1 MMMKKIV
8 YFPLNVVLILTLLLS
23 GCDFLNRSPYD
34 SVDTSQGFQTL
45 ADAEAAINAAYQ
57 PLQWAKLYNMRIWT
71 LDIIAGNSEVGA
83 GGGTDGEETVDLA
96 NFIADADNFAA
107 LDLWRG
113 PSPGILRC
121 NFVLQKVPTMDIDE
135 TIKNRILGEAHFLRA
150 HYYFLLVRL
159 FGGVP
164 LQTEPADSN
173 SDLLLP
179 RASAEKVYELIVEDL
194 DQAITLLPK
203 RSAYTQEHIGRA
215 TKEAAMA
222 ELARVY
228 LTHYQDYEHYQLV
241 VDLCEEIRKMG
252 YQLEADYADLWNPA
266 KQNGVESIFEVQY
279 YGKTN
284 YDFWSNENQ
293 ASWLSTFTG
302 PRNSGMAAGCY
313 GWNQPTAEFVSQYE
327 TGDVRKEKTIFYTG
341 CPTFDGMTYSSAYS
355 TTGYNVRKFLLTKAQ
370 SPDYNT
376 SNQNWVVTR
385 YADVLLMKAEAL
397 NEMGQTTLAEAP
409 LYEVRCRA
417 GLTNRSTIEGLS
429 QVQMREKIIHERR
442 MELAFEGH
450 RWFDMIRY
458 KDNYAL
464 NFLHSIG
471 KTAATSKHL
480 LLPIP
485 TQEREA
491 NPKLTQNPGW

>member
-1 MMMKKIV
+1 MKKIV

-121 NFVLQKVPTMDIDE
+121 NFVLQKVPAMNIDE

-173 SDLLLP
+173 SDLFLP
-179 RASAEKVYELIVEDL
+179 RASAEEVYELIVEDL

-203 RSAYTQEHIGRA
+203 RSAYTLEHIGRA

-252 YQLEADYADLWNPA
+252 YQLEANYADLWNPS

-293 ASWLSTFTG
+293 SSWLSTFTG

-355 TTGYNVRKFLLTKAQ
+355 TTGYNVRKFLITKTQ

-429 QVQMREKIIHERR
+429 QMQMREKIIHERR

-471 KTAATSKHL
+471 KTAATNKHL

>member
-1 MMMKKIV
+1 MMKKIV

-121 NFVLQKVPTMDIDE
+121 NFVLQKVPAMNIDE

-179 RASAEKVYELIVEDL
+179 RASAEEVYELIVEDL

-252 YQLEADYADLWNPA
+252 YQLEADYADLWNPS

-293 ASWLSTFTG
+293 SSWLSTFTG

-355 TTGYNVRKFLLTKAQ
+355 TTGYNVRKFLLTKTQ

-417 GLTNRSTIEGLS
+417 GLTKRSDIEGLS
-429 QVQMREKIIHERR
+429 QMQMREKIIHERR

-450 RWFDMIRY
+450 RWFDIIRY

>member
-1 MMMKKIV
+1 MKKIV
-8 YFPLNVVLILTLLLS
+8 YFPLYVVLILTLLLA

-121 NFVLQKVPTMDIDE
+121 NFVLQKVPAMDIDE
-135 TIKNRILGEAHFLRA
+135 TIKGRILGEAHFLRA

-164 LQTEPADSN
+164 LQTEPADSD

-194 DQAITLLPK
+194 DQAITLLPQ

-252 YQLEADYADLWNPA
+252 YQLEANYADLWNPS

-293 ASWLSTFTG
+293 SSWLSTFTG

-355 TTGYNVRKFLLTKAQ
+355 TTGYNVRKFLLTKTQ

-429 QVQMREKIIHERR
+429 QMQMREKIIHERR

>member
-1 MMMKKIV
+1 MKKTTYISISMI
-8 YFPLNVVLILTLLLS
+8 VLIMMLLS
-23 GCDFLNRSPYD
+23 GCDFLNRSPFD
-34 SVDTSQGFQTL
+34 SVDTSEGFQTEE
-45 ADAEAAINAAYQ
+45 DAVAAVNAAYQ
-57 PLQWAKLYNMRIWT
+57 PLQWAKLYNMRMWT

-96 NFIADADNFAA
+96 NFIANADNFAA

-121 NFVLQKVPTMDIDE
+121 NFVLQKVPHMDIDDAV
-135 TIKNRILGEAHFLRA
+135 KDRILGEAYFLRA
-150 HYYFLLVRL
+150 HYYFILVRL

-164 LQTEPADSN
+164 LQTEPADSD
-173 SDLLLP
+173 SELILP
-179 RASAEKVYELIVEDL
+179 RASKEDIYELILDDL
-194 DQAITLLPK
+194 NQAISLLPK
-203 RSAYTQEHIGRA
+203 RSEYSLEHIGRA

-222 ELARVY
+222 ELARVF
-228 LTHYQDYEHYQLV
+228 LTNYQDYEHYQRV
-241 VDLCEEIRKMG
+241 VNLCDSIGQMG
-252 YQLEADYADLWNPA
+252 YQLSPDYSDLWNPA
-266 KQNGVESIFEVQY
+266 TQNGPESIFEVQY
-279 YGKTN
+279 FGKTN
-284 YDFWSNENQ
+284 YGFWSNENQ

-327 TGDVRKEKTIFYTG
+327 PGDVRKEKTIFYTG
-341 CPTFDGMTYSSAYS
+341 CPTFDGKTYSAAYS

-397 NEMGQTTLAEAP
+397 NEMGQTSLAEAP
-409 LYEVRCRA
+409 LYEVRARA
-417 GLTNRSTIEGLS
+417 GLTNRSDIENLS
-429 QVQMREKIIHERR
+429 QHQMREKIIHERR
-442 MELAFEGH
+442 IELAFEGH

-464 NFLHSIG
+464 EFLHSIG

-480 LLPIP
+480 LFPIP

>member
-1 MMMKKIV
+1 MKKMKHISLYV
-8 YFPLNVVLILTLLLS
+8 AVLLLC

-34 SVDTSQGFQTL
+34 SVDTSQGFQTV
-45 ADAEAAINAAYQ
+45 ADAEAAVNAAYQ

-71 LDIIAGNSEVGA
+71 LDIMAGNSEVGA

-121 NFVLQKVPTMDIDE
+121 NFVLQKVPAMDIDE
-135 TIKNRILGEAHFLRA
+135 AIKNRILGEAYFLRA
-150 HYYFLLVRL
+150 HYYFILVRL

-164 LQTEPADSN
+164 LQTEPADSD

-179 RASAEKVYELIVEDL
+179 RASVDEIYELIESDL
-194 DQAITLLPK
+194 EEAISRLPK
-203 RSAYTQEHIGRA
+203 RSEYAQANMGRA

-228 LTHYQDYEHYQLV
+228 MTYHQDYEHYQEV
-241 VDLCEEIRKMG
+241 VTLCDAIGEMG
-252 YQLEADYADLWNPA
+252 YRLEEDYADLWNPA

-313 GWNQPTAEFVSQYE
+313 GWNQPTAEFVRQYE

-355 TTGYNVRKFLLTKAQ
+355 TTGYNVRKFLLTKTQ

-417 GLTNRSTIEGLS
+417 GLTNRSSIEGLS
-429 QVQMREKIIHERR
+429 QMQMREKIIHERR

-464 NFLHSIG
+464 EFLHSIG
-471 KTAATSKHL
+471 KTAASSKHL

>member
-1 MMMKKIV
+1 MKKIV

-121 NFVLQKVPTMDIDE
+121 NFVLQKVPAMDIDE

-179 RASAEKVYELIVEDL
+179 RASAEEVYELIVEDL
-194 DQAITLLPK
+194 DQAITLLPE
-203 RSAYTQEHIGRA
+203 RSAYTLEHIGRA

-252 YQLEADYADLWNPA
+252 YQLEANYADLWNPS

-293 ASWLSTFTG
+293 SSWLSTFTG

-355 TTGYNVRKFLLTKAQ
+355 TTDYNVRKFLLTKAQ

-429 QVQMREKIIHERR
+429 QMQMREKIIHERR

>member
-1 MMMKKIV
+1 MKKMKHISLYV
-8 YFPLNVVLILTLLLS
+8 AVLLLC

-34 SVDTSQGFQTL
+34 SVDTSQGFQTV
-45 ADAEAAINAAYQ
+45 ADAEAAVNAAYQ

-121 NFVLQKVPTMDIDE
+121 NFVLQKVPAMDIDE
-135 TIKNRILGEAHFLRA
+135 AIKNRILGEAYFLRA
-150 HYYFLLVRL
+150 HYYFILVRL

-164 LQTEPADSN
+164 LQTEPADSD

-179 RASAEKVYELIVEDL
+179 RASVDEIYELIESDL
-194 DQAITLLPK
+194 EEAISRLPK
-203 RSAYTQEHIGRA
+203 RSEYAQANMGRA

-228 LTHYQDYEHYQLV
+228 MTYHQDYEHYQEV
-241 VDLCEEIRKMG
+241 VTLCDAIGEMG
-252 YQLEADYADLWNPA
+252 YRLEEDYADLWNPA

-355 TTGYNVRKFLLTKAQ
+355 TTGYNVRKFLLTKTQ

-417 GLTNRSTIEGLS
+417 GLTNRSSIEGLS
-429 QVQMREKIIHERR
+429 QMQMREKIIHERR

-464 NFLHSIG
+464 EFLHSIG
-471 KTAATSKHL
+471 KTAASSKHL

>member
-1 MMMKKIV
+1 MKKIV
-8 YFPLNVVLILTLLLS
+8 YFPLYVVLILTLLLS

-121 NFVLQKVPTMDIDE
+121 NFVLQKVPAMNIDE

-179 RASAEKVYELIVEDL
+179 RASAEEVYELIVEDL

-203 RSAYTQEHIGRA
+203 RSAYTLEHIGRA

-252 YQLEADYADLWNPA
+252 YQLEADYADLWNPS

-327 TGDVRKEKTIFYTG
+327 VGDLRKEKTVFYTG

-355 TTGYNVRKFLLTKAQ
+355 TTGYNVRKFLLTKTQ

-429 QVQMREKIIHERR
+429 QMQMREKIIHERR